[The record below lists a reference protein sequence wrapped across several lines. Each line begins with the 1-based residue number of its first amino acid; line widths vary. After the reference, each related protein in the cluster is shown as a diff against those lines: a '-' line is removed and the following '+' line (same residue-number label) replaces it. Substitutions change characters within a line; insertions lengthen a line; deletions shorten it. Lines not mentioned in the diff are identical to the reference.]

1 MRHRVISQMQQWK
14 GKKKN
19 KCFFGAKLIQ
29 SSLFVSVFVSF
40 FSIEVSG
47 KLGRGDRICL
57 DWVLWGRAAE

>member
-29 SSLFVSVFVSF
+29 SSLFVCVCVFF
-40 FSIEVSG
+40 FYRSEWKIGQRGQDLSG
-47 KLGRGDRICL
+47 LGAVG
-57 DWVLWGRAAE
+57 